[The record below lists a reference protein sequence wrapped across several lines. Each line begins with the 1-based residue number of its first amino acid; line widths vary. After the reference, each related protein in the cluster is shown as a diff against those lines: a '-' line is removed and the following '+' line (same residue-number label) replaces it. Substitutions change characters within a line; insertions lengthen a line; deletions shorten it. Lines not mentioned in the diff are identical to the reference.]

1 MATRKIEE
9 IWPGLQPMAKK
20 AQLIAEKQGRPA
32 YVVLNPTG
40 DVCADFP
47 GVDCHRVHANG
58 DVDCCV
64 CAP

>member
-1 MATRKIEE
+1 MATRKINE
-9 IWPGLQPMAKK
+9 IWPGLQKSANR
-20 AQLIAEKQGRPA
+20 AREIAEKQGRPA